1 MIKEIKRQINKEK
14 IFKREDFVL
23 IYQMGKV
30 GSSSIEKSLDTYQIP
45 NYHIH
50 TFDDYEEFKMY
61 KNSADV
67 AKFFDQPK
75 RMGYRFL
82 LNQRR
87 KALASRKHLKIITL
101 VRDPVATV
109 LSRFFQDLHIQF
121 IEGKKNEAIHK
132 DMEATYQHLVNA
144 FEHNLNYH
152 YFSDWFDEE
161 MKRNFKINLLTQDI
175 NNQQGAFTYSTDSL
189 DILLIKC
196 EQLSQCEQELCD
208 FLELDEFVLTNSNE
222 AKNKW
227 YSEIYKDFK
236 SKYDFSKLFFLYD
249 LPLYKHFYSSNEIEL
264 LKTKWAN
271 A

>member
-1 MIKEIKRQINKEK
+1 MITKIKNQLNKEK
-14 IFKREDFVL
+14 MFKEDDFVL

-30 GSSSIEKSLDTYQIP
+30 GSSSIEKSLDNYQIP

-67 AKFFDQPK
+67 AKFFDPTK
-75 RMGYRFL
+75 RVGYRFL

-87 KALASRKHLKIITL
+87 KTLVNRKNLKIITL

-132 DMEATYQHLVNA
+132 DMDATYKHLVDA

-152 YFSDWFDEE
+152 YFSDWFDDE
-161 MKRNFKINLLTQDI
+161 MKRNFKVNLLQEDI
-175 NNQQGAFTYSTDSL
+175 NNQQAAFIYKKDNL

-196 EQLSQCEQELCD
+196 EQLNECEDTLSEFLDIEAFELK
-208 FLELDEFVLTNSNE
+208 NSNE

-236 SKYDFSKLFFLYD
+236 SKYDFTKLFFLYD
-249 LPLYKHFYSSNEIEL
+249 LPLYQHFYSPTEIESF
-264 LKTKWAN
+264 KTKWNKA
-271 A
+271 